1 MTAPFDFRTLFA
13 KNLPIA
19 TPKWTGFPQYNFIG
33 GHNDPES
40 IPIEG
45 LIAAAGRV
53 LRRRGQTLATYG
65 QDSGP
70 LGDREMRGFLAD
82 KLNRYRGMSITPDDV
97 LVTSGSGQAL
107 DLINQVLVAPGDT
120 VIMEAFTYQGALNR
134 LRARG
139 AKVVG
144 APLDDGGL
152 DIDRLAALLKDL
164 GARGVVPK
172 FVYTIPTVQN
182 PTSSVLSLERRRA
195 LLAVTRACGVPVV
208 EDECYADLLW
218 DAEWPRSMYGM
229 AGSEH
234 VIHVGSFSKY
244 LAPAL
249 RLGYVVA
256 PWPLLSQMVGCKGG
270 GSGAL
275 EQMVVADFM
284 AHHYAEHVEAL
295 KGRLMSKRDALVA
308 ALEEH
313 FGTAAEFA
321 VPPGGIYLWL
331 KLPPEVDTLK
341 LSEIALKEGV
351 AFNPGPQW
359 SVDGAAAKH
368 HLRICF
374 ANPSEAEIAEG
385 VAKLAEICHRE
396 TGIPVRSA
404 NIKRD
409 TATG

>member
-1 MTAPFDFRTLFA
+1 MTSSFDFEKLFA
-13 KNLPIA
+13 KGLPAA
-19 TPKWTGFPQYNFIG
+19 TPKWTGFPKYNFIG

-40 IPIEG
+40 IPIDG
-45 LIAAAGRV
+45 LVAAAERV
-53 LRRRGQTLATYG
+53 LRRRGHTLATYG

-70 LGDREMRGFLAD
+70 LGDHEMRGFLAD
-82 KLNRYRGMSITPDDV
+82 KLNKYRGMSVTPDDV

-107 DLINQVLVAPGDT
+107 ELINQVLIEPGDT
-120 VIMEAFTYQGALNR
+120 VVAEEFTYQGALNR

-144 APLDDGGL
+144 APLDEGGL
-152 DIDRLAALLKDL
+152 DIEQLDNLLEDL
-164 GARGVVPK
+164 GTKGVVPK

-182 PTSSVLSLERRRA
+182 PTSSVLSLERREK
-195 LLAVTRACGVPVV
+195 LLAVTRARGVPIV

-218 DAEWPRSMYGM
+218 DDVWPRSMYGM
-229 AGSEH
+229 DGSEH

-256 PWPLLSQMVGCKGG
+256 PWPLLSQMLGCKGG
-270 GSGAL
+270 GTGAL

-284 AHHYAEHVEAL
+284 ANHYAEHVEEL
-295 KGRLMSKRDALVA
+295 KGRLKRKRDALVT
-308 ALEEH
+308 ALEEN
-313 FGTAAEFA
+313 FGTAAEFS

-341 LSEIALKEGV
+341 LSEVALKEGL
-351 AFNPGPQW
+351 AFNAGPQW
-359 SVDGAAAKH
+359 SVDGPAAKS

-374 ANPSEAEIAEG
+374 ANPTETELAEG
-385 VAKLAEICHRE
+385 VALLADICHRE

-404 NIKRD
+404 NVERGS
-409 TATG
+409 AAE